1 MEEIDLKELF
11 EFIKS
16 KISLLLIITISVCL
30 IGCIYGLLLQKPMYK
45 SSTTVFMVGK
55 DSGITQS
62 DVNLNKNLISTFAEI
77 VKSRRVLSQVIEE
90 LKLDIS
96 YGTLT
101 GQISVS
107 ALNNTEIIK
116 ITVSNKDAAK
126 AKEIANSTANYFVKE
141 VSDLYKLNNISVLDE
156 AIEAKS
162 PYNINVAKQFIMYFA
177 AGIVLSLGVLFII
190 FYFDRTIKTTT
201 QIEDKTKLP
210 ILGVVQDISKGGK
223 KNER

>member
-30 IGCIYGLLLQKPMYK
+30 VGCIYGLLFQKPLYK

-62 DVNLNKNLISTFAEI
+62 DVNLQKNLISTFAEI
-77 VKSRRVLSQVIEE
+77 ARSRRVLGQVIEE
-90 LKLDIS
+90 LNLDIS
-96 YGTLT
+96 YSSLY
-101 GQISVS
+101 GQVSVS

-116 ITVSNKDAAK
+116 ITVSSKDPSK
-126 AKEIANSTANYFVKE
+126 AKDIANSTAKYFAKEVKE
-141 VSDLYKLNNISVLDE
+141 LYKLNNINVLDE

-162 PYNINVAKQFIMYFA
+162 PYNINVTKQFIMYLA
-177 AGIVLSLGVLFII
+177 IGLALGLGTLFVI

-201 QIEDKTKLP
+201 QIESKIKLP
-210 ILGVVQDISKGGK
+210 ILGAVQEMNKGGK
-223 KNER
+223 KK